1 MLGAGDAEGNPARRA
16 VQVKPRQGR
25 QKLAGPPAVAGLN
38 RPPLSQGSPQLELWV
53 SASDEQLCDAAVPAN
68 RMTLREGPQ
77 AVAVTRRYTENI
89 CGTL

>member
-1 MLGAGDAEGNPARRA
+1 VL
-16 VQVKPRQGR
+16 
-25 QKLAGPPAVAGLN
+25 
-38 RPPLSQGSPQLELWV
+38 
-53 SASDEQLCDAAVPAN
+53 AN